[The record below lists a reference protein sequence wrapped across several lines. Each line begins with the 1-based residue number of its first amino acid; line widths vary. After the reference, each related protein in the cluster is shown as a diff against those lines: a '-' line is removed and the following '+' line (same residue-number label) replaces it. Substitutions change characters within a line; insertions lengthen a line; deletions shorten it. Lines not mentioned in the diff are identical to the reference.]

1 MSANLGPSSRMIPG
15 SAPALMARPLAAG
28 GSQRLVSEDDVRSER
43 ERWMQT
49 SMHEVWNLENAAFER
64 INNQLEEAAF
74 RLKEEV
80 TQAVMSQIEDEKL
93 QRIEAVNELRAQLKV
108 PTNVDVLA
116 SLRRDVAAVQAAV
129 SAMAR
134 SQLGVP
140 VHEAGE
146 AEAAIRALK
155 SEVDMRA
162 AQHQA
167 SSGSI
172 EARFEEFRLQMSSTE
187 VAMQSQ
193 RSELQAATTL
203 CDLRQ
208 VVRLAVGST
217 AGALWVVFS
226 EQGARGSAELSR
238 GLQELSFE
246 LQKEVKQLRSEMES
260 LEHQCRRL
268 ATSSSAES
276 APTESLLGQMQD
288 VQLDF
293 QRLSQDLR
301 DERNE
306 RCRSLADVNR
316 LVESVAVST
325 SATIQDAEQRLSTQ
339 ISKSAPGSG
348 GVTPNLNFSGGCF
361 GGGSTSPGLHRQ
373 DLDVSVS
380 GDVRGSL
387 GS

>member
-74 RLKEEV
+74 RLREEV

-129 SAMAR
+129 SAMVR

-187 VAMQSQ
+187 AALADLRSEVAMQSQ

-208 VVRLAVGST
+208 ELS
-217 AGALWVVFS
+217 GAQSVQQQVFS

-246 LQKEVKQLRSEMES
+246 LLR
-260 LEHQCRRL
+260 
-268 ATSSSAES
+268 
-276 APTESLLGQMQD
+276 
-288 VQLDF
+288 
-293 QRLSQDLR
+293 
-301 DERNE
+301 
-306 RCRSLADVNR
+306 
-316 LVESVAVST
+316 
-325 SATIQDAEQRLSTQ
+325 
-339 ISKSAPGSG
+339 
-348 GVTPNLNFSGGCF
+348 
-361 GGGSTSPGLHRQ
+361 
-373 DLDVSVS
+373 
-380 GDVRGSL
+380 
-387 GS
+387 